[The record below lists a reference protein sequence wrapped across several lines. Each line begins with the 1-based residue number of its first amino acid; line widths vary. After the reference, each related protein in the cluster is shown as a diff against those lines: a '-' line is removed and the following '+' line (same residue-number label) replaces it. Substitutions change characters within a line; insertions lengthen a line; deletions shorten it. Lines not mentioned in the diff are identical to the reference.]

1 MIASVS
7 KSSTLIACTDECL
20 SLRVEGKALGFDLD
34 VTTLA
39 EVSGVSVP
47 QSSQRISVWASA
59 AEIDLGRRFPQA
71 SQNNSEPIAT
81 IMKVVSQRQCQF
93 EDGAVCNQPMMFL
106 GKSCSARFWLT
117 KKSVSACGFIRSS
130 TCLLSR
136 FGVLICSIM
145 IFARLEMQGASRCC
159 DCGWSF

>member
-7 KSSTLIACTDECL
+7 RYSTLIACTEECL
-20 SLRVEGKALGFDLD
+20 SLRVEGNALGFDLD

-59 AEIDLGRRFPQA
+59 ADMDLGRRLPQA

-81 IMKVVSQRQCQF
+81 MMKAVSRRQCQF
-93 EDGAVCNQPMMFL
+93 EDSAVWNQPMMFR
-106 GKSCSARFWLT
+106 GKSCFACFWLT
-117 KKSVSACGFIRSS
+117 KKSVALR
-130 TCLLSR
+130 
-136 FGVLICSIM
+136 
-145 IFARLEMQGASRCC
+145 
-159 DCGWSF
+159 